1 MSKIVFDGLPKDQQ
15 DMIMSIGASPETF
28 GTEGAK
34 SDDIEVEKI
43 FAKAGAK
50 PFYAFT
56 AGVVVNV
63 ILGYILSTQVFV
75 DFWVKL
81 GQQ

>member
-1 MSKIVFDGLPKDQQ
+1 
-15 DMIMSIGASPETF
+15 
-28 GTEGAK
+28 
-34 SDDIEVEKI
+34 
-43 FAKAGAK
+43 
-50 PFYAFT
+50 
-56 AGVVVNV
+56 VVVNV